1 MLLISWH
8 QLSIAS
14 VLRNPWEASPFL
26 NRKRGVVDG
35 GAGNKEGRWGEGLGE
50 RGRWETMVMT

>member
-8 QLSIAS
+8 QLSSPS
-14 VLRNPWEASPFL
+14 VLRNLWEACPSL

-35 GAGNKEGRWGEGLGE
+35 GDKEGRWGEELGE
-50 RGRWETMVMT
+50 KEEGKTMVRM

>member
-35 GAGNKEGRWGEGLGE
+35 GQAIKREGGE
-50 RGRWETMVMT
+50 RDWEKGGDGKLWS

>member
-8 QLSIAS
+8 QLAS
-14 VLRNPWEASPFL
+14 VLRNPQEACPFL

-35 GAGNKEGRWGEGLGE
+35 GAIKREGGE
-50 RGRWETMVMT
+50 RDWEKRGDGKLWS